1 MRGRNRKRQP
11 PASRKGPF
19 DSHAAG
25 FAHGDQVVED
35 AIHDLFIERGRVAK
49 RGEVIF
55 QGFRLHAFDGRRS
68 RVCRRGSR
76 IRGWDACSERSPK
89 YRARES
95 VGARKKFREVE
106 VIF

>member
-11 PASRKGPF
+11 PARRKGPF

-49 RGEVIF
+49 RGEVVF
-55 QGFRLHAFDGRRS
+55 QGLRLHAFDGRN
-68 RVCRRGSR
+68 VFDHQLGKVWLA
-76 IRGWDACSERSPK
+76 GHWAK
-89 YRARES
+89 
-95 VGARKKFREVE
+95 
-106 VIF
+106 